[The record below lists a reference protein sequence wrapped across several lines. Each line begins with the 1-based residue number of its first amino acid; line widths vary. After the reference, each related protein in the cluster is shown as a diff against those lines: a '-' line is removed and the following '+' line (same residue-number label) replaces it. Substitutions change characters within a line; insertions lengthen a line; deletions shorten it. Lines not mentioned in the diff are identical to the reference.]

1 MFVLPFLLYTYMNQ
15 QNFSNYINT
24 TTIADWTPQ
33 WFTQT
38 HWASPTQWS
47 SPSFSLPSTP
57 DMNQYAFFYFLS
69 GAIFFLG
76 SSYMVLSATREPNYA
91 LDGIATMSDFTKTN
105 VMNYMKDHK
114 PNRELIAL
122 LESNGM
128 DAEEFL
134 NIFAGKNK
142 RPRRVSTSS

>member
-1 MFVLPFLLYTYMNQ
+1 MNQ

-38 HWASPTQWS
+38 HWSSPTT
-47 SPSFSLPSTP
+47 FRLPEYQTP
-57 DMNQYAFFYFLS
+57 DMNQYAIFYFLS

-76 SSYMVLSATREPNYA
+76 SACMVLSAPRSPSFTA
-91 LDGIATMSDFTKTN
+91 LDGIAKMSDFTKN
-105 VMNYMKDHK
+105 NGMNSMRDYVPK
-114 PNRELIAL
+114 RELIAL

-134 NIFAGKNK
+134 TIFAGKNK
-142 RPRRVSTSS
+142 RSRRSLT